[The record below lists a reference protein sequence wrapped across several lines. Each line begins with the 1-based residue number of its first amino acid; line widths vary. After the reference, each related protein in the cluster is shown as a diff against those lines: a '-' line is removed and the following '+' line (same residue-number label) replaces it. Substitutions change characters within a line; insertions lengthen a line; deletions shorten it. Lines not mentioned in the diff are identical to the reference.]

1 MRASSPAFLAVS
13 DHSSKAGCDARARTS
28 ASSTS
33 SDEPVRSPRPNSR
46 STPASSSH
54 ALRASARECRRGS
67 RGVSSATTSA
77 TAPPIAASIH
87 RPSGP
92 PLAVSAG
99 SPTITSAW
107 TPACVVSRT
116 PRSMNRAIVAARNTT
131 TATCHT
137 PLPMRR
143 TSTSPSATP
152 IATPTASSATR
163 RTERSAVNPSATHA
177 QTGAKNGYGWCTT

>member
-1 MRASSPAFLAVS
+1 MVGEMRARSPAFFAVS
-13 DHSSKAGCDARARTS
+13 DHSSRAGCDARARTR

-33 SDEPVRSPRPNSR
+33 FDELTRRPRANR
-46 STPASSSH
+46 RRTPASSSH
-54 ALRASARECRRGS
+54 ALRASALECLRGS
-67 RGVSSATTSA
+67 RGVSSATASA

-107 TPACVVSRT
+107 TPACVVSRA
-116 PRSMNRAIVAARNTT
+116 PRSTNRAIVAAMNRT
-131 TATCHT
+131 TATCQT
-137 PLPMRR
+137 PLPIRR

-163 RTERSAVNPSATHA
+163 RTERSVVNPSATQA
-177 QTGAKNGYGWCTT
+177 QTGAKNG